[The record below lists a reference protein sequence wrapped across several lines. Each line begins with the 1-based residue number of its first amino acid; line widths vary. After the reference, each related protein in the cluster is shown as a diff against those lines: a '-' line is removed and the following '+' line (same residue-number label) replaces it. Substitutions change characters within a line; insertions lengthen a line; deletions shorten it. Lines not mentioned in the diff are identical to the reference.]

1 MIFLGTMLV
10 ASFLTVVLAEPQYV
24 STPSLNPPPT
34 NPPVQYSQS
43 AHSPDSIVLQSPV
56 QTTLPADYEHYL
68 GREYPADLRTPSNIK
83 TEAIYDPAT
92 GMYVIHT
99 KVGDYD
105 LVTPY
110 QMSAAD
116 YNRVVVRQ
124 DMMDYYRQRNSEA
137 FQDGEKQPFNILDMN
152 FALGPLE
159 KVFGPGGV
167 RLTTQ
172 GSIQLKMGL
181 KSNKTDNPALSVN
194 SRRKTYFDFDNKIQA
209 TIQAS
214 VGDKMKFNMT
224 YNTDATFD
232 FDSKNLKLA
241 YEGKEDEII
250 KSIEAGNVSMTTGSS
265 LIRGST
271 ALFGLKTKLQFGRL
285 TLTGLISQQNSESK
299 TVNATG
305 GVQTTPFTI
314 KADDYDANRHFFLG
328 QFFYENYDDFAAK
341 LPYVSSGVNITRI
354 EVWVTNKSGRY
365 DESRNFV
372 GFMDLGENTNLASDY
387 WIPSQARPNPSN
399 QSNNLLQ
406 VIKTEYPG
414 ARNINEVTQ
423 ALSPLQAYGISGG
436 RDYEK
441 VESAR
446 LLSSSEYTLNST
458 LGYISLKSALSSDEV
473 LAVAYEYTYQGQVY
487 QVGEFSGDVTATD
500 QCLFLK
506 MLRGTTISPKLPMW
520 KLMMKNVYSL
530 GAYQVQSNNFKLNI
544 KYLSDTTGTEIV
556 YLPVGPI
563 ANQPLL
569 QVMNLD
575 RLDSNQESNLRFHR
589 GIHGAEFTGQDHISC
604 GRAIR
609 LKS

>member
-1 MIFLGTMLV
+1 MTNKKGNKRNILFMVGMMLL
-10 ASFLTVVLAEPQYV
+10 ASFLVVVLAEPQYI
-24 STPSLNPPPT
+24 STPKLTPPPT
-34 NPPVQYSQS
+34 NPPVQYVPGT
-43 AHSPDSIVLQSPV
+43 HIPDSIVMPSPV
-56 QTTLPADYEHYL
+56 QTTLPQEYADYV
-68 GREYPADLRTPSNIK
+68 GREYAADLRTPSNIK
-83 TEAIYDPAT
+83 TEAVYDPAT

-116 YNRVVVRQ
+116 YNKVVTRQ
-124 DMMDYYRQRNSEA
+124 DMAEYFRQRNSETFA
-137 FQDGEKQPFNILDMN
+137 EGDKKPFNILDMN

-181 KSNKTDNPALSVN
+181 KSNFTDNPALPVN

-271 ALFGLKTKLQFGRL
+271 ALFGLKTKLQFGKL

-299 TVNATG
+299 TVNAQG
-305 GVQTTPFTI
+305 GVQSTPFSI

-328 QFFYENYDDFAAK
+328 QFFYDNYDQFASK

-372 GFMDLGENTNLASDY
+372 GFMDLGETSRLASDY
-387 WIPSQARPNPSN
+387 WTPNYSYPNPCN
-399 QSNNLLQ
+399 QSNNLLS
-406 VIKTEYPG
+406 VVKSEYPG
-414 ARNINEVTQ
+414 ARNIDQVTQ
-423 ALSPLQAYGISGG
+423 ALQPLAAYGITGG
-436 RDYEK
+436 RDYE
-441 VESAR
+441 R
-446 LLSSSEYTLNST
+446 
-458 LGYISLKSALSSDEV
+458 
-473 LAVAYEYTYQGQVY
+473 
-487 QVGEFSGDVTATD
+487 
-500 QCLFLK
+500 
-506 MLRGTTISPKLPMW
+506 
-520 KLMMKNVYSL
+520 
-530 GAYQVQSNNFKLNI
+530 
-544 KYLSDTTGTEIV
+544 
-556 YLPVGPI
+556 
-563 ANQPLL
+563 
-569 QVMNLD
+569 
-575 RLDSNQESNLRFHR
+575 
-589 GIHGAEFTGQDHISC
+589 
-604 GRAIR
+604 
-609 LKS
+609 